1 MTDITPP
8 EEEKKPNLKT
18 ALWRYNEDGTYNNKP
33 LNPNYFAEY
42 QKKLYDE
49 KLGKKLGRT
58 LALKGLKNHKKSRN
72 CIKN

>member
-33 LNPNYFAEY
+33 LNPNYFAKY

-49 KLGKKLGRT
+49 KLGKKIHVIYAVEL
-58 LALKGLKNHKKSRN
+58 LH
-72 CIKN
+72 